1 MTRDTDAVDR
11 ARARLSALRS
21 GSDEAAVA
29 AALERAREQLESFAQ
44 STAEL
49 EATLPER
56 VSRTLHESLREEVL
70 PVARHI
76 AELRGLSAQTV
87 RRLERL
93 QGDVAAERQAR
104 VEDLELLVDL
114 VASGWRAVDRRLDR
128 IERALDRLERA
139 FEDRSSPPGHVLR
152 LEERR
157 GPAS

>member
-1 MTRDTDAVDR
+1 VNDDAIER
-11 ARARLSALRS
+11 ARARLATLRA
-21 GSDEAAVA
+21 GGDEAAMA

-44 STAEL
+44 TTAEL

-56 VSRTLHESLREEVL
+56 VTTALHQSLREEVV
-70 PVARHI
+70 PVARNL

-114 VASGWRAVDRRLDR
+114 VASGWQAAERR
-128 IERALDRLERA
+128 LDRLERSIDRLERA
-139 FEDRSSPPGHVLR
+139 LEDRPSASGSVFR